1 MTHAYNE
8 SASFDCLD
16 QGTKRSL
23 VTVYKCFKAHVSS
36 QLQVL
41 WPLLYQDW
49 RLTKPLWHY
58 GLPVTLSVPFW
69 KNSSSRGKLWRHFVG
84 IRVMAIQPFV
94 FWGGVHQKGINFQG
108 IILSLGSKASDV
120 FGFTSLLLIILVL
133 KVSSLH
139 YAKGALYSQNW

>member
-16 QGTKRSL
+16 QGTKQSL
-23 VTVYKCFKAHVSS
+23 VIVYKCFKAHVSS

-41 WPLLYQDW
+41 WPLLYQDR

-69 KNSSSRGKLWRHFVG
+69 EN
-84 IRVMAIQPFV
+84 
-94 FWGGVHQKGINFQG
+94 
-108 IILSLGSKASDV
+108 
-120 FGFTSLLLIILVL
+120 
-133 KVSSLH
+133 
-139 YAKGALYSQNW
+139 